1 MSDLNREEDNFFFPR
16 NQQIIQLILN
26 QWLYKWKK
34 ESTSDW
40 KCKKKNKQ
48 TNKQSNKQTRQD
60 THTNPRGE
68 LAGER
73 LDEDFDFAVRSLS
86 SVNSLATSTS
96 W

>member
-40 KCKKKNKQ
+40 KCKK
-48 TNKQSNKQTRQD
+48 TNKQSAEYKQDKPHTLTRAVNWQV
-60 THTNPRGE
+60 RG
-68 LAGER
+68 
-73 LDEDFDFAVRSLS
+73 
-86 SVNSLATSTS
+86 
-96 W
+96 

>member
-40 KCKKKNKQ
+40 KCKK
-48 TNKQSNKQTRQD
+48 TNTH